1 VALAEHASTLEM
13 MITLA
18 YPASNTVLLF
28 GVIAVLLRQPPKS
41 ASIALRILTFAIL
54 FDAIADF
61 GYSYQTLENTYVGGQ
76 WPDCFYMLGFV
87 LMAVSAQYQYRSA
100 TKHQTEVNSAGLEES
115 PFSWLPYAAV
125 AVAYGLL
132 LWVTW
137 KFERNH
143 GMEPIVWLTVGAFL
157 ITTLVV
163 ARQIVALRENAR
175 LLKDKAARESEARF
189 TSLIQH
195 ASEVITIIGHDGRVN
210 YVSPSVERMFGYKP
224 RDLTGIQ
231 LRDLFHAEDRQRV
244 LDTVAAIAE
253 EPGKTCSF
261 ELRARHCDQSWVH
274 IEAVMTNLIHVP
286 NVAGIV
292 VNSRD
297 VTERKKAEEALHDS
311 EEKLRQ
317 SQKME
322 AVGQLAGGVAH
333 DFNNLLVVI
342 IGYADLL
349 LRRMAPE
356 GNERALRQIE
366 EIRKAGDRAKS
377 LTRQLLA
384 FSRKQVLQPKVIDLN
399 ALVRDMDKMLR
410 RLIGEHIDIATVLEA
425 DLDNVEAD
433 PGQIEQVLLNLAVNA
448 RDAMP
453 DRGRLTIETAN
464 IELNAEFVRT
474 HRTVEP
480 GSYVMIIVSDTGE
493 GMSPEVQARIFEPFF
508 TTKEQ
513 GKGTGLGLST
523 VYGIIQQ
530 SGGSI
535 CVQSEPGH
543 GTTFKIYLPR
553 AHELAAAAESG
564 VEETN
569 KPGGNE
575 TVLLVEDE
583 DAVRHMAQEILQS
596 NGYCV
601 LDASNGNE
609 AVRVSAEHK
618 GTIDLMVTD
627 VVMPQLGGRELA
639 EKLFVTR
646 PEMRVLYMSGYTDDA
661 IVHHGVVDGRASF
674 LEKPFTSDA
683 LARKIREVL
692 AA

>member
-1 VALAEHASTLEM
+1 MMYLNNGTVVKAGDAFRSWRRDWGGLLTIALGSFFIFYVIWIFLVQPTEENKTLVTDIAQPLVSLAMTVLAWRTSRQSALEMRIRRAWRIVAVAFLVYCVGNILWAYYELFVGADLAVSWADLPYLMYYPICLAGLLSFPMTRAGRSRMTFALDAGTVMLGATILIWYLVLRPVALAEHASTLEM

-286 NVAGIV
+286 NVAGD
-292 VNSRD
+292 R
-297 VTERKKAEEALHDS
+297 
-311 EEKLRQ
+311 
-317 SQKME
+317 SQ
-322 AVGQLAGGVAH
+322 
-333 DFNNLLVVI
+333 F
-342 IGYADLL
+342 
-349 LRRMAPE
+349 P
-356 GNERALRQIE
+356 
-366 EIRKAGDRAKS
+366 
-377 LTRQLLA
+377 
-384 FSRKQVLQPKVIDLN
+384 
-399 ALVRDMDKMLR
+399 
-410 RLIGEHIDIATVLEA
+410 
-425 DLDNVEAD
+425 
-433 PGQIEQVLLNLAVNA
+433 
-448 RDAMP
+448 
-453 DRGRLTIETAN
+453 
-464 IELNAEFVRT
+464 
-474 HRTVEP
+474 
-480 GSYVMIIVSDTGE
+480 
-493 GMSPEVQARIFEPFF
+493 
-508 TTKEQ
+508 
-513 GKGTGLGLST
+513 
-523 VYGIIQQ
+523 
-530 SGGSI
+530 
-535 CVQSEPGH
+535 
-543 GTTFKIYLPR
+543 
-553 AHELAAAAESG
+553 
-564 VEETN
+564 
-569 KPGGNE
+569 
-575 TVLLVEDE
+575 
-583 DAVRHMAQEILQS
+583 
-596 NGYCV
+596 
-601 LDASNGNE
+601 
-609 AVRVSAEHK
+609 
-618 GTIDLMVTD
+618 
-627 VVMPQLGGRELA
+627 
-639 EKLFVTR
+639 
-646 PEMRVLYMSGYTDDA
+646 
-661 IVHHGVVDGRASF
+661 
-674 LEKPFTSDA
+674 
-683 LARKIREVL
+683 
-692 AA
+692 

>member
-1 VALAEHASTLEM
+1 M
-13 MITLA
+13 
-18 YPASNTVLLF
+18 
-28 GVIAVLLRQPPKS
+28 
-41 ASIALRILTFAIL
+41 
-54 FDAIADF
+54 
-61 GYSYQTLENTYVGGQ
+61 
-76 WPDCFYMLGFV
+76 
-87 LMAVSAQYQYRSA
+87 
-100 TKHQTEVNSAGLEES
+100 
-115 PFSWLPYAAV
+115 
-125 AVAYGLL
+125 
-132 LWVTW
+132 
-137 KFERNH
+137 
-143 GMEPIVWLTVGAFL
+143 
-157 ITTLVV
+157 
-163 ARQIVALRENAR
+163 
-175 LLKDKAARESEARF
+175 
-189 TSLIQH
+189 
-195 ASEVITIIGHDGRVN
+195 
-210 YVSPSVERMFGYKP
+210 
-224 RDLTGIQ
+224 
-231 LRDLFHAEDRQRV
+231 
-244 LDTVAAIAE
+244 
-253 EPGKTCSF
+253 
-261 ELRARHCDQSWVH
+261 
-274 IEAVMTNLIHVP
+274 
-286 NVAGIV
+286 
-292 VNSRD
+292 
-297 VTERKKAEEALHDS
+297 HDS

-410 RLIGEHIDIATVLEA
+410 RLIGEHIDIATVLGA